1 MEIERIVDG
10 QKRKFTLTSDEVWQA
25 YFEKEA
31 EFDMYDVIEA
41 VRVMDDEDRLA
52 LEHSLGMDVDDFLAD
67 EAAISQ
73 LAKDM
78 RARMDKQDIEKETA
92 FWQAVK
98 MNKEKKNEEINI
110 DRANGFIE
118 HWQSFVGHTISNPAA
133 ELIFY
138 SYDDGQFTVRHCCGN
153 PEDYLESKGTP
164 EEIAKQHHF
173 DDDFR
178 EKFFD
183 MDYRMEPECVEHV
196 QKEATID
203 WSKVPIDTPI
213 YISPDGEHWWKN
225 HFAKYENGKV
235 YFWRDGCTSYTAEDH
250 NDNRYF
256 SQAVECNYAKLNEN
270 DLQEE
275 HTIISG
281 ETDMVNEE
289 EFVKLSVEQLNE
301 LSYKDQFRIV
311 LAMEFPETIENEK
324 LQEELYE
331 QFMQSDEAGFF
342 SSDFRAAIEKE
353 MDQLSDQELKCENSD
368 GIFI

>member
-52 LEHSLGMDVDDFLAD
+52 LEHSLGMDADDFLAD

-133 ELIFY
+133 ELIFH
-138 SYDDGQFTVRHCCGN
+138 SYDNGQFTVRHCCGN

-183 MDYRMEPECVEHV
+183 MDYRMEPESVEHA

-203 WSKVPIDTPI
+203 WSKVPVDTPI
-213 YISPDGEHWWKN
+213 SISPDGEHWYRN

-235 YFWRDGCTSYTAEDH
+235 YFWRDGRTSYTEVEYKD
-250 NDNRYF
+250 RYF

-270 DLQEE
+270 DLQKMQ
-275 HTIISG
+275 TAISG
-281 ETDMVNEE
+281 ETDMEDEE
-289 EFVKLSVEQLNE
+289 EFVKLSMEQLNE
-301 LSYKDQFRIV
+301 LSYEDQFRIV
-311 LAMEFPETIENEK
+311 LAMEFPETMENEK

-331 QFMQSDEAGFF
+331 QFMVSDETGFF

-353 MDQLSDQELKCENSD
+353 MEQLSKQELKCENSD

>member
-10 QKRKFTLTSDEVWQA
+10 QKRKFTLTSDELWQV

-98 MNKEKKNEEINI
+98 MNEEKRNEEINI
-110 DRANGFIE
+110 DRANDSVE

-133 ELIFY
+133 ELIFH
-138 SYDDGQFTVRHCCGN
+138 SYDNGQFTVRHCCGN
-153 PEDYLESKGTP
+153 PEDYIESKGTP

-183 MDYRMEPECVEHV
+183 MDYRMEPDSVEHA

-203 WSKVPIDTPI
+203 WSKVPVDTPI
-213 YISPDGEHWWKN
+213 SISPDGEHWYRN
-225 HFAKYENGKV
+225 HFAKYENGEV
-235 YFWRDGCTSYTAEDH
+235 YFWRDGRTSYTEGEY
-250 NDNRYF
+250 NDMYF
-256 SQAVECNYAKLNEN
+256 SQAVACNYAKLNEN
-270 DLQEE
+270 DLQKMQAA
-275 HTIISG
+275 ISG
-281 ETDMVNEE
+281 ETDMEDE
-289 EFVKLSVEQLNE
+289 AEFVKLSMEQLNE
-301 LSYKDQFRIV
+301 LSYKDQFKVV
-311 LAMEFPETIENEK
+311 LAMEFPETMGNEK
-324 LQEELYE
+324 LQEDLYE
-331 QFMQSDEAGFF
+331 NFMASDEVGFF

-353 MDQLSDQELKCENSD
+353 MEQLSNQELKCENSD